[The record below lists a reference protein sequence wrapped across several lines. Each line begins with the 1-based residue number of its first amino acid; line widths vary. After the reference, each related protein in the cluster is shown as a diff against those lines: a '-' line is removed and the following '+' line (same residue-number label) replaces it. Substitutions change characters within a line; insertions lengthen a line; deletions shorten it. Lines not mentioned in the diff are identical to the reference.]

1 MGAYDGVSR
10 NPDPCAASVSRMPVF
25 EKTLSPVPIDPL
37 TLLPLVGALLIV
49 GVFAGLLAGL
59 LGVGGGII
67 IVPALFQL
75 FTVMDVDPA
84 VRMHLAVGTS
94 LSTIIVTSI
103 SSLRAHNRKGAVDW
117 GLLRSLGPGVA
128 VGVIAGTVIAGV
140 VSGAVLTAVF
150 ATLALLVAVY
160 MAFAPED
167 LRLAEALPSGA
178 TRFGLGGGIGG
189 FSAMMGI
196 GGGTLTVPSLVVCNY
211 PIRQAVGT
219 SAAVGLIIAVP
230 GTIGFMISG
239 FGAEGLP
246 PLSLGYVSLLGFV
259 VLVPMTALAAPWGAK
274 LAHAIR
280 PRLLRLC
287 FAAFLAI
294 TSVRL
299 FASLV

>member
-1 MGAYDGVSR
+1 M
-10 NPDPCAASVSRMPVF
+10 
-25 EKTLSPVPIDPL
+25 

-75 FTVMDVDPA
+75 FTVLDIDPA

-103 SSLRAHNRKGAVDW
+103 SSLRAHNRKGSVDW
-117 GLLRSLGPGVA
+117 ELLKRLGPGVA
-128 VGVIAGTVIAGV
+128 IGVIAGTVIAGL
-140 VSGAVLTAVF
+140 VSGEVLTAVF

-160 MAFAPED
+160 MAFAPEE
-167 LRLAEALPSGA
+167 LRLAETLPTGA
-178 TRFGLGGGIGG
+178 TRFTVGGGIGAV
-189 FSAMMGI
+189 SAMMGI
-196 GGGTLTVPSLVVCNY
+196 GGGTLTVPTLVVCNY

-230 GTIGFMISG
+230 GTIGFIVAG
-239 FGAEGLP
+239 LGTEALP
-246 PLSLGYVSLLGFV
+246 PLSLGYVSLLGFAI
-259 VLVPMTALAAPWGAK
+259 LVPMTALAAPWGAK

-280 PRLLRLC
+280 PRLLRLA
-287 FAAFLAI
+287 FAAFLAV
-294 TSVRL
+294 TSIRL
-299 FASLV
+299 FYSLM